1 MPDSGKREQCNLLDL
16 DDFCAQHPD
25 IPEIGNM
32 TMTRLRLNEGVGSD
46 TVGTDLAI
54 EGSESLYRAPQGAE
68 IPEEREK
75 NQRSDPRE
83 RLGRYLG
90 WRDVDLHL
98 PLRDQNI
105 HRG

>member
-1 MPDSGKREQCNLLDL
+1 
-16 DDFCAQHPD
+16 
-25 IPEIGNM
+25 M
-32 TMTRLRLNEGVGSD
+32 TKTRLRLNEGVGSE
-46 TVGTDLAI
+46 TVGSVLAVK
-54 EGSESLYRAPQGAE
+54 GGESLYRAPQGAE

-98 PLRDQNI
+98 LLRDQNL

>member
-1 MPDSGKREQCNLLDL
+1 MRVFIHL
-16 DDFCAQHPD
+16 DDLCTQHPD

-46 TVGTDLAI
+46 TVGPVLAI
-54 EGSESLYRAPQGAE
+54 EGGESLYRAPQRAE

-75 NQRSDPRE
+75 NQRGNPKE

-98 PLRDQNI
+98 LPRDQHVL